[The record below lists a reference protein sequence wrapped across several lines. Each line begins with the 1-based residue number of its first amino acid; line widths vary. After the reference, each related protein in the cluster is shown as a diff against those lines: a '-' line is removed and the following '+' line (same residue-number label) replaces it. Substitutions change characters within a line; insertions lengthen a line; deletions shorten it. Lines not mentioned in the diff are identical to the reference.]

1 MFLLSPKCRNG
12 RSQKGFKIIKYPK
25 LGKNEIGI
33 SYLDLRDKIP
43 IFPKESK
50 AKFQLQKSWG
60 KKRRDLSSGMDT
72 SNPTLNHEGLNYCI
86 T

>member
-1 MFLLSPKCRNG
+1 MAEAKRDSKPEQN
-12 RSQKGFKIIKYPK
+12 PK

-33 SYLDLRDKIP
+33 FYLDLRDKIP

-72 SNPTLNHEGLNYCI
+72 SNPTLSHEGLNNCI